1 MALPAPRLDDRHF
14 QDIVDEAKKR
24 IPHYCEEWTD
34 HNVSDPGV
42 TLIELFAWMTDMI
55 LYRLNQVPDRHYIKF
70 MEMLGIR
77 LREPVPARAP
87 VTFWLS
93 APQETKALIPSGTE
107 VASTQTENEAS
118 IVFTTD
124 ENFIVQPAELMAVIS
139 RTATREP
146 GKKQY
151 NTHNLRRL
159 TSGFEGFEIYSRVPQ
174 VDDALYFGFKEEMSH
189 HLIGLDLDYDQAG
202 GAGIDPT
209 LPPYVWEASSAQR
222 GIRWEP
228 CDVELDTTKGM
239 NSAGRIM
246 LHLPRMSKLSVND
259 ENYYWIRA
267 RIKDISRREEDDGMA
282 PYQVSP
288 KLRQAVVASWGGTTM
303 ATHRQQAKDEF
314 LGRSDGSAG
323 QRFFLQSTPLL
334 DRKPGEQLVVHVE
347 GRGREIWQ
355 EVKDFAE
362 SGAAD
367 KHYMVDGATGELRF
381 GPAIRQP
388 DGTIKLYGNIPPRG
402 ANLIFERYSFGGG
415 QDGNVQRGVINT
427 LKTAIPY
434 IARVSNRRPAWG
446 GMDAES
452 LESAMMRAP
461 LLLRSR
467 ERAVTESD
475 FEFLAM
481 QALPASIGRVKCLQ
495 PRPAD
500 EGRVVPGQIYVL
512 VIPKVPRPSDY
523 LDPNQLELKK
533 EDMELLSAFMDERR
547 LLTTRVSVR
556 EPAYTWVSVTAKLRP
571 APGADVRALEN
582 EILRRLYAY
591 LNPLTG
597 GNDGKGWPFGR
608 DLFVSDVYQCLQGTA
623 NVQFIRG
630 VEMYVAEPGG
640 AGSGKPREE
649 IDIVAHGVVA
659 SGLHVVEFV

>member
-93 APQETKALIPSGTE
+93 APQETKALIPAGTE

-124 ENFIVQPAELMAVIS
+124 ENFIVHPADLTAVIT
-139 RTATREP
+139 RVATREP

-159 TSGFEGFEIYSRVPQ
+159 ASGFEGFEIYSRVPQ
-174 VDDALYFGFKEEMSH
+174 IDDALYFGFKEDMSH

-209 LPPYVWEASSAQR
+209 LPPYTWEASSAQK

-228 CDVELDTTKGM
+228 CELEMDTTKGM

-246 LHLPRMSKLSVND
+246 LHLPRMAKLSVNE

-267 RIKDISRREEDDGMA
+267 RVKDITPREETEGMA

-288 KLRQAVVASWGGTTM
+288 TLRKVALYSSGGTIM
-303 ATHRQQAKDEF
+303 ITHRQQAKDEF

-323 QRFFLQSTPLL
+323 QRFYLQSTPLL
-334 DRKPGEQLVVHVE
+334 DRKPGEQLLVHVE

-355 EVKDFAE
+355 EVRDFAE
-362 SGAAD
+362 SRSTD
-367 KHYMVDGATGELRF
+367 NHYMLDSATGEIRF

-434 IARVSNRRPAWG
+434 ISRVSNRRPAWG

-467 ERAVTESD
+467 DRAVTESD

-512 VIPKVPRPSDY
+512 VVPKVPRPSDY

-533 EDMELLSAFMDERR
+533 DDMDLLSAFMDERR

-556 EPAYTWVSVTAKLRP
+556 EPAYTWVAVKAMLRP
-571 APGADVRALEN
+571 APGADPRALEN
-582 EILRRLYAY
+582 EILRRLYAF

-597 GNDGKGWPFGR
+597 GTDGKGWPFGR
-608 DLFVSDVYQCLQGTA
+608 DLFVSDVYQCLQGTP

-630 VEMYVAEPGG
+630 VEMYAAQPGG
-640 AGSGKPREE
+640 AAAGKPLEQ